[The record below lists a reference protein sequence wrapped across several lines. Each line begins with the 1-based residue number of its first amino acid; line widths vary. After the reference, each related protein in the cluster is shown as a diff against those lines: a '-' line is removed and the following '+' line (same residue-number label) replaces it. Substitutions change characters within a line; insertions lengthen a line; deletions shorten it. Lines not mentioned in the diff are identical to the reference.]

1 MEKEIYTIY
10 LPALLT
16 LLITRLVVFIVIKL
30 MDRQLKKMNNHEKKL
45 SLAKHLVMAIIYTIG
60 IGIAASFIPKL
71 KSLSTSIFASS
82 GILAIVIGFASQQ
95 AFSNM
100 VSGVFIL
107 AFKPFRLGD
116 LLRIPG
122 KEIIGIVEDI
132 TLRHTVIKNF
142 ENKRI
147 IIPNSVIGGEVIENA
162 NIIEEKVCKFFEI
175 GISYNSNVDKAMSI
189 IKATAFMHK
198 DFIDNRTFEEAN
210 SGEEAIPV
218 RIVAFADSAVM
229 LKAWIWSK
237 NNTAGNRMIW
247 DLNYQIKKR
256 FDEEGIE
263 IPYPHRTVY
272 FRKEGES
279 EKKEKRN

>member
-1 MEKEIYTIY
+1 MEKQLYDIY

-16 LLITRLVVFIVIKL
+16 LLITRMTVYIVVKL
-30 MDRQLKKMNNHEKKL
+30 MDRHLKKINSHEKKL
-45 SLAKHLVMAIIYTIG
+45 SLAKHLIMAIIYTIG
-60 IGIAASFIPKL
+60 IGIAASFVPKL

-122 KEIIGIVEDI
+122 KEIVGTVEDI

-147 IIPNSVIGGEVIENA
+147 IIPNSVIGAEVIENA
-162 NIIEEKVCKFFEI
+162 NIIEEKICKFFEI
-175 GISYNSNVDKAMSI
+175 GISYNADVDRAMSI

-198 DFIDNRTFEEAN
+198 DFIDNRTLEEAN
-210 SGEEAIPV
+210 NGEEAIPV
-218 RIVAFADSAVM
+218 RIIAFADSSVI
-229 LKAWIWSK
+229 LRAWIWAK
-237 NNTAGNRMIW
+237 NNSAGNKLIW

-263 IPYPHRTVY
+263 IPYPQRTVY
-272 FRKEGES
+272 IRKEE
-279 EKKEKRN
+279 